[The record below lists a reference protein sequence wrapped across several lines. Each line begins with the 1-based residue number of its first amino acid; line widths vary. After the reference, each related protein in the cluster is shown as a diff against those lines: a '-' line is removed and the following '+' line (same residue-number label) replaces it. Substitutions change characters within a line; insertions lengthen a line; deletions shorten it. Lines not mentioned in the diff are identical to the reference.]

1 MKTSEIR
8 KAVEEQSEERGLHLG
23 MPRDALGN
31 VFCEEGFATIVTG
44 VRRCG
49 KSTLLKQWAESQEGR
64 ILSVHFDD
72 LRLAAFETPDF
83 ALLDGVVR
91 ELGADTL
98 ILDEIQDIP
107 EWERFVTGCLDMGRR
122 ILVTGSNA
130 RMLSRE
136 FGTKLTGRHL
146 NTELYPFSYPEF
158 LRFTD
163 KKASPETLEEY
174 LNTGGFPAYV
184 RTRRREV
191 LTELF
196 NDILYRDI
204 VVRYHLRDH
213 VPIRSLA
220 IYLLG
225 HVGSRVSPSRLK
237 DAMRVSSA
245 GTMLEYFGYL
255 EETYLVRR
263 MPRYADSPRA
273 RLLFPK
279 KVYAC
284 DTGLVSALSPT
295 DGSDLGHKLENLVY
309 LKLLGDGFPLSYFV
323 HDGDNAECDFIQE
336 RRDGTFKAVQV
347 AWVLTDENEARE
359 FTGAIRAMERFGLDE
374 AILVTRAQADRVN
387 QSGKQIRIIP
397 AHEFLT
403 QMCGEEL
410 YSSFR

>member
-1 MKTSEIR
+1 MKASEIR
-8 KAVEEQSEERGLHLG
+8 KVVEEQCEERGRHLG

-49 KSTLLKQWAESQEGR
+49 KSTLLNQWADSREGK
-64 ILSVHFDD
+64 IVSVHFDD
-72 LRLAAFETPDF
+72 LRLAAFETSDF
-83 ALLDGVVR
+83 SLLDGVAR

-98 ILDEIQDIP
+98 ILDEVQDIP
-107 EWERFVTGCLDMGRR
+107 EWERFVTGCLDMERR

-146 NTELYPFSYPEF
+146 NMELYPFSYPEF
-158 LRFTD
+158 LRFTN
-163 KKASPETLEEY
+163 KKASPGTLEEY

-184 RTRRREV
+184 RTGRREV

-196 NDILYRDI
+196 NDIIYRDI

-220 IYLLG
+220 TYLLG

-237 DAMRVSSA
+237 DVMRVSSA
-245 GTMLEYFGYL
+245 GTMLEYFSYL
-255 EETYLVRR
+255 EETYLVQR
-263 MPRYADSPRA
+263 MPRYADSPKA
-273 RLLFPK
+273 RLSFPK

-284 DTGLVSALSPT
+284 DTGLVAALSPT
-295 DGSDLGHKLENLVY
+295 DGADLGHRLENLVY
-309 LKLLGDGFPLSYFV
+309 LKLLGEGFPLFYFV

-336 RRDGTFKAVQV
+336 RRDGTFTAVQV
-347 AWVLTDENEARE
+347 AWALTDENEARE
-359 FTGAIRAMERFGLDE
+359 FTGAMRAMERFGLEE
-374 AILVTRAQADRVN
+374 AILVTRAQADIVN
-387 QSGKQIRIIP
+387 LDGKRIRIVP
-397 AHEFLT
+397 AHEFFMRT
-403 QMCGEEL
+403 
-410 YSSFR
+410 

>member
-1 MKTSEIR
+1 MKASEIR
-8 KAVEEQSEERGLHLG
+8 KVVEEQCEERGRHLG

-49 KSTLLKQWAESQEGR
+49 KSTLLNQWADSREGK
-64 ILSVHFDD
+64 IVSVHFDD
-72 LRLAAFETPDF
+72 LRLAAFETSDF
-83 ALLDGVVR
+83 SLLDGVAR

-98 ILDEIQDIP
+98 ILDEVQDIP

-146 NTELYPFSYPEF
+146 NMELYPFSYPEF
-158 LRFTD
+158 LRFTN
-163 KKASPETLEEY
+163 KKASPGTLEEY

-184 RTRRREV
+184 RTGRREV

-196 NDILYRDI
+196 NDIIYRDI

-220 IYLLG
+220 TYLLG

-237 DAMRVSSA
+237 DVMRVSSA
-245 GTMLEYFGYL
+245 GTMLEYFSYL
-255 EETYLVRR
+255 EETYLVQR
-263 MPRYADSPRA
+263 MPRYADSPKA
-273 RLLFPK
+273 RLSFPK

-284 DTGLVSALSPT
+284 DTGLVAALSPT
-295 DGSDLGHKLENLVY
+295 DGADLGYRLENLVY
-309 LKLLGDGFPLSYFV
+309 LKLLGEGFPLFYFV

-336 RRDGTFKAVQV
+336 RRDGTFTAVQV
-347 AWVLTDENEARE
+347 AWALTDENEVLE
-359 FTGAIRAMERFGLDE
+359 FTGAMRAMERFGLEE
-374 AILVTRAQADRVN
+374 AILVTRAQADIVN
-387 QSGKQIRIIP
+387 LDGKRIRIVP
-397 AHEFLT
+397 AHEFFMRT
-403 QMCGEEL
+403 
-410 YSSFR
+410 

>member
-1 MKTSEIR
+1 MKASEIR
-8 KAVEEQSEERGLHLG
+8 KVVEEQCEERGRHLG

-49 KSTLLKQWAESQEGR
+49 KSTLLNQWADSREGK
-64 ILSVHFDD
+64 IVSVHFDD
-72 LRLAAFETPDF
+72 LRLAAFETSDF
-83 ALLDGVVR
+83 SLLDGVAR

-98 ILDEIQDIP
+98 ILDEVQDIP

-146 NTELYPFSYPEF
+146 NMGLYPFSYPEF
-158 LRFTD
+158 LRFTN
-163 KKASPETLEEY
+163 KKASPGTLEEY

-184 RTRRREV
+184 RTGRREV
-191 LTELF
+191 LTGLF
-196 NDILYRDI
+196 NDIIYRDI

-220 IYLLG
+220 TYLLG

-237 DAMRVSSA
+237 DVMRVSSA
-245 GTMLEYFGYL
+245 GTMLEYFSYL

-263 MPRYADSPRA
+263 MPRYADSPKA
-273 RLLFPK
+273 RLSFPK

-284 DTGLVSALSPT
+284 DTGLVAALSPT
-295 DGSDLGHKLENLVY
+295 DGADLGHRLENLVY
-309 LKLLGDGFPLSYFV
+309 LKLLGEGFPLFYFV

-336 RRDGTFKAVQV
+336 RRDGTFTAVQV
-347 AWVLTDENEARE
+347 AWALTDENEARE
-359 FTGAIRAMERFGLDE
+359 FTGAMRAMERFGLEE
-374 AILVTRAQADRVN
+374 AILVTRAQADIVN
-387 QSGKQIRIIP
+387 LDGKRIRIVP
-397 AHEFLT
+397 AHEFFMRT
-403 QMCGEEL
+403 
-410 YSSFR
+410 